1 MAEITILYGTN
12 RRHRGKRWHP
22 SGYGTAFSEDGAENL
37 RFGRAELEYDQDKV
51 QRYLRRDCG
60 PVGTGDGQGLAG
72 YLGKRARKAKLTAF
86 VETLERDVP
95 DHEQPEAR
103 RGSAEFF
110 ATLKQ
115 WMDAGDDVLVYIHGY
130 NVNWNDALSGAAAL
144 QLMLESKVPDAAQ
157 TGGLAV
163 RATRVVLFSWP
174 SDGSMMPFVAYRDDR
189 TEAEASGRAVGRA
202 LLKFRDFLVHL
213 RAAAKRERGTLCGGR
228 VHLLCHSM
236 GNYVL
241 GHALARMAQF
251 HRGATLPRLFDEV
264 FLCAADVND
273 DALEPSRTLGALHA
287 TCSRISVY
295 SNTGDF
301 ALDLSDWTKGN
312 PERLGSTGPANM
324 RATHRKA
331 HHIDCSAIVTGAIEH
346 DYYLGG
352 QPNADIALSLAGVTD
367 DAASRGRERV
377 EDAPRS
383 YRLPRQ

>member
-1 MAEITILYGTN
+1 MTELTLLYATN
-12 RRHRGKRWHP
+12 RRHRGKRWQP
-22 SGYGTAFSEDGAENL
+22 RGYGTAFSDDGAENL
-37 RFGRAELEYDQDKV
+37 RFGRAELTYDQDKV
-51 QRYLRRDCG
+51 RRYLRRDRG
-60 PVGTGDGQGLAG
+60 AIGTGDGPALARH
-72 YLGKRARKAKLTAF
+72 LGKRARQAKLTAF
-86 VETLERDVP
+86 VETIERDVP

-103 RGSAEFF
+103 RGSSEFF
-110 ATLKQ
+110 GTLKQ
-115 WMDAGDDVLVYIHGY
+115 WMDAGDDVLVFIHGY
-130 NVNWNDALSGAAAL
+130 NVDWNDALSGAAAL
-144 QLMLESKVPDAAQ
+144 QLMLASKAPEVRQEQGSSP
-157 TGGLAV
+157 

-174 SDGSMMPFVAYRDDR
+174 SDGSKMPFVAYRDDR

-213 RAAAKRERGTLCGGR
+213 RAAARRERATLCGGR

-273 DALEPSRTLGALHA
+273 DALETGRALGSLHA

-324 RATHRKA
+324 GATHRKVQ
-331 HHIDCSAIVTGAIEH
+331 HIDCSAIVTGAVEH
-346 DYYLGG
+346 DYYLSGR
-352 QPNADIALSLAGVTD
+352 PNADIALSIAGAS
-367 DAASRGRERV
+367 DARPSRQAV
-377 EDAPRS
+377 DDAPRS
-383 YRLPRQ
+383 HRLG